1 MKSKKLLFLENINFS
16 LTLFNEV
23 FSYVYNAAFTSASKK
38 KQFVKLQYL
47 YEVRAASA
55 NMVQSTN
62 AIRLLLKLD
71 SGIKIL

>member
-1 MKSKKLLFLENINFS
+1 MKSKKSILLFLENINFS
-16 LTLFNEV
+16 LTLFNEM

-55 NMVQSTN
+55 NTKHGAKYKRNTV
-62 AIRLLLKLD
+62 IIEI
-71 SGIKIL
+71 G